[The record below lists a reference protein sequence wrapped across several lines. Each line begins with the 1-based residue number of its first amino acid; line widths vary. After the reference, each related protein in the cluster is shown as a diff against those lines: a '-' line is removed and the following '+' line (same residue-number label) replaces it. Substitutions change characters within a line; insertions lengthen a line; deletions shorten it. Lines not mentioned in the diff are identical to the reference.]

1 MSNVPEK
8 NNSRFIFVDLPMLL
22 ERNSF
27 LVFLVTPGIS
37 SQSLV
42 VIFFLIFSNVNIIG
56 QGQDSEF
63 VLISHLFSDHI

>member
-8 NNSRFIFVDLPMLL
+8 NNSRFIFVDLSMLL
-22 ERNSF
+22 ECNF
-27 LVFLVTPGIS
+27 LLVFLVIPGIS
-37 SQSLV
+37 SQSCV
-42 VIFFLIFSNVNIIG
+42 VIFFLVFSNVNIIG